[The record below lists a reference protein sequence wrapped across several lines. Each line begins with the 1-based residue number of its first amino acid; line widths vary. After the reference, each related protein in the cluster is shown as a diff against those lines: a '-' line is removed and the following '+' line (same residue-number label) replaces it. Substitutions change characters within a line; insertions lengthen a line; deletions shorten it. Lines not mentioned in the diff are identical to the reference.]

1 MPFEIHLDQE
11 AFWFF
16 DSARNGWVTEPG
28 EMEVLIGS
36 SSRDIH
42 LREKFTLLSGK
53 GSHLH
58 IGLPLRVLLES
69 EAGHGV
75 LARYFGDM
83 LESPMVQ
90 MGKEM
95 SLSQISEFV
104 PDLLSPEKLKAISDD
119 LAKA

>member
-1 MPFEIHLDQE
+1 ML
-11 AFWFF
+11 ACRY
-16 DSARNGWVTEPG
+16 A
-28 EMEVLIGS
+28 S
-36 SSRDIH
+36 SWKVKQDI
-42 LREKFTLLSGK
+42 
-53 GSHLH
+53 
-58 IGLPLRVLLES
+58 
-69 EAGHGV
+69 AV